1 MTPGSVGVSRETPDP
16 PDSAVAVFGAALP
29 VLRTYAELLATDGVQ
44 RGLIGPREVPRLWSR
59 HLLNCAALT
68 ELVPQGAHVADVG
81 SGAGLPG
88 LVLAGQR
95 PDLRVTLVEPLL
107 RRATFLAEAVDRL
120 GLAHVTVL
128 RARAEELAGSLTAD
142 VVTARA
148 VAALPTLIGWTAPL
162 LTPDGQLLALKG
174 ESAAQE
180 VADAAAELARHRLTA
195 QILPRRVG
203 DEPTWVVRLTR
214 STPGEEER

>member
-1 MTPGSVGVSRETPDP
+1 VTPGGVGVSRETPNA
-16 PDSAVAVFGAALP
+16 PDSAVAVFGPALP
-29 VLRTYAELLATDGVQ
+29 AIRAYAELLATDGVQ

-68 ELVPQGAHVADVG
+68 ELVPDGSHLADVG

-88 LVLAGQR
+88 LVLACQR
-95 PDLRVTLVEPLL
+95 PDLRVTLVEPML
-107 RRATFLAEAVDRL
+107 RRVTFLTEAVDRL
-120 GLAHVTVL
+120 ALAHVTVL

-162 LTPDGQLLALKG
+162 LAPHGQLLALKG

-180 VADAAAELARHRLTA
+180 VADAAAELARYRLTA
-195 QILPRRVG
+195 QILLRRVG
-203 DEPTWVVRLTR
+203 DEPTRVVRLTR